1 MAEPSENFACVTST
15 GSARSAALAQE
26 QSLRSRTCLAAGVQG
41 TGTHGHRHHRQQR
54 PAVRYLVM
62 FMDSH
67 TYIRVPG

>member
-41 TGTHGHRHHRQQR
+41 PMGTGTTGNSGQ
-54 PAVRYLVM
+54 PY
-62 FMDSH
+62 D
-67 TYIRVPG
+67 TW